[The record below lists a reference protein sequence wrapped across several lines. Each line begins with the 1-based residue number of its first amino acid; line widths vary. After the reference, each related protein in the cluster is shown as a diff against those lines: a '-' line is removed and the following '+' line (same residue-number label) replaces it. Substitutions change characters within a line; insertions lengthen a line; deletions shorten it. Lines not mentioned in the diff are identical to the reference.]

1 MLSFF
6 SNFATS
12 YKKSMAQELTHIQEQ
27 QLVQEQQ
34 QRLNAQQVMVIRLL
48 EMPLAQLEQNVQ
60 TEMDENPALEAK
72 SDDYDNGNDNGNVN
86 DSDEDTSE
94 EQEER
99 RDELDEALDRMD
111 RDDRMETANYDR
123 VNNNDPDADQ
133 EERIFGNTE
142 SFYDKL
148 HEQMHEQSLTERQEI
163 IMEYLI
169 GNLDSDGL
177 LRKSLTQLSDEIA
190 VHEYIDVSEDEI
202 EKVLTI
208 LQSFDPAGVGAQSL
222 QQCLLIQIFRKNP
235 TPVTKLMHRVI
246 NECYDEFT
254 HNRWDKICKKLEI
267 SEYTA
272 EEVLAEIK
280 KLNPRPGAALGE
292 TMGRNTQ
299 QVTPD
304 FIVESDDEGNLSFT
318 LAKGRVPELHISHD
332 FEEMIAA
339 YRQNPESM
347 TRRDKEALVYAQQ
360 KVYRAQLFIEAI
372 KQRQHTMRITMKSLL
387 KRQKAYFL
395 SGDDSD
401 LKPMKLK
408 DVADDTG
415 LNITT
420 ISRVCNSKYAD
431 TPWGTILLKTLF
443 SQAFDTGDGEE
454 VSTREIKSVLR
465 DLIDSEPATMPL
477 SDIKLAAELKKR
489 GYPIARR
496 TVAKYREQ
504 MGIPTSSLRK

>member
-1 MLSFF
+1 
-6 SNFATS
+6 
-12 YKKSMAQELTHIQEQ
+12 MAQELTHIQEQ

-94 EQEER
+94 EQDER
-99 RDELDEALDRMD
+99 RDELDEAFDRMD

-177 LRKSLTQLSDEIA
+177 LRKSLTQS
-190 VHEYIDVSEDEI
+190 
-202 EKVLTI
+202 
-208 LQSFDPAGVGAQSL
+208 QSL
-222 QQCLLIQIFRKNP
+222 PQCLLIQIFRKNP

-318 LAKGRVPELHISHD
+318 LAKGRVPELYISHD

-465 DLIDSEPATMPL
+465 ELIDSEPADMPL

>member
-1 MLSFF
+1 
-6 SNFATS
+6 
-12 YKKSMAQELTHIQEQ
+12 MAQNLTQVQEQ

-34 QRLNAQQVMVIRLL
+34 QRLSAQQVMVIRLL
-48 EMPLAQLEQNVQ
+48 EMPIAQLEQNVQ

-72 SDDYDNGNDNGNVN
+72 SEDYDNVNVN
-86 DSDEDTSE
+86 DNVNDNDEGSDL

-99 RDELDEALDRMD
+99 QDELDKVLDSMD
-111 RDDRMETANYDR
+111 SDDRLETGNYDR
-123 VNNNDPDADQ
+123 ANNSDPDADQ

-177 LRKSLTQLSDEIA
+177 LRKDLTQLSDEIA

-222 QQCLLIQIFRKNP
+222 QQCLLIQIFRKKP

-254 HNRWDKICKKLEI
+254 HKRWDRICKKLSI
-267 SEYTA
+267 SEYAA

-292 TMGRNTQ
+292 TMGRNIQ

-318 LAKGRVPELHISHD
+318 LTNGRVPELHVSRD
-332 FEEMIAA
+332 FEEMIDA
-339 YRQNPESM
+339 YRQNPDSM

-360 KVYRAQLFIEAI
+360 KVNRAQMYIEAI
-372 KQRQHTMRITMKSLL
+372 RQRQHTMRITMKSLL

-395 SGDDSD
+395 SGDDSA

-408 DVADDTG
+408 DIADDTG

-443 SQAFDTGDGEE
+443 SQAFDTGGGEE
-454 VSTREIKSVLR
+454 VSTREIKSALR
-465 DLIDSEPATMPL
+465 DLIDSEPANKPL

-504 MGIPTSSLRK
+504 MGIPTSTLRK